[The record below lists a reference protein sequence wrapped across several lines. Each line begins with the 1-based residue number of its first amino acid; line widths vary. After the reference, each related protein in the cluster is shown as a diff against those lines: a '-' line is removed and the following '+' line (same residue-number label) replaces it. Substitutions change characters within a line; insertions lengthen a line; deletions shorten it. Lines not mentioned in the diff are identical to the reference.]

1 MTELLASSYVK
12 RRCCLGDLPDRLRGQ
27 DCTIAY
33 MGASV
38 TAQRDGFRPRL
49 HELMCRDTRRN
60 HRAVAAALGAA
71 GAITGVFLMDDLV
84 IAHQPDLAFIEY
96 ATSDVAGTTP
106 LRELAPALEGI
117 IGKLRDTGCE
127 PCFLYL
133 HRSDVDLGA
142 SETVA
147 VYEDVADYH
156 EVASINVADWMR
168 AEIERGHLNDPTILR
183 DVVHTTSVG
192 SALTAETIWRA
203 FAEIPATTR
212 AAAVQP
218 RNDTF
223 RRARI
228 EPPDAAF
235 AGGRPF
241 AEGRFRL
248 VRPYLEI
255 DRHGEL
261 RFAPEGELVG
271 LLVVLGPHSGY
282 IEVTSGGEP
291 VEYLL
296 WDDECSY
303 ERLGSVVLE
312 RFAAAGAEVRIRVVD
327 RTVDHSAAKRPID
340 PVEAAR
346 PRLKLAGLMVR
357 S

>member
-1 MTELLASSYVK
+1 
-12 RRCCLGDLPDRLRGQ
+12 
-27 DCTIAY
+27 
-33 MGASV
+33 
-38 TAQRDGFRPRL
+38 
-49 HELMCRDTRRN
+49 
-60 HRAVAAALGAA
+60 
-71 GAITGVFLMDDLV
+71 MDDLV
-84 IAHQPDLAFIEY
+84 LAHQPDLAFIEY

-117 IGKLRDTGCE
+117 VGKLRDTGCE

-142 SETVA
+142 SEVVA

-156 EVASINVADWMR
+156 SVSSINIADWMR
-168 AEIERGHLNDPTILR
+168 TEIERGHLNDPMILR

-192 SALTAETIWRA
+192 SALTAETIWQA
-203 FAEIPATTR
+203 LAEIPATPATP
-212 AAAVQP
+212 AVQL
-218 RNDTF
+218 RDDRF

-228 EPPDAAF
+228 EPPDPALAS
-235 AGGRPF
+235 GRPF

-248 VRPYLEI
+248 ISPYLEI
-255 DRHGEL
+255 DRRGEL

-282 IEVTSGGEP
+282 IEVSSAGKP

-303 ERLGSVVLE
+303 ERLGSVVLD
-312 RFAAAGAEVRIRVVD
+312 RFVPAGAEVRIRVLD
-327 RTVDHSAAKRPID
+327 RPVDHTTAKRPID
-340 PVEAAR
+340 PVEASR
-346 PRLKLAGLMVR
+346 PRLKLAGLLVR